1 MRMKIMMLAS
11 RNVVRNWHR
20 TLVTTVAMA
29 FACTIMIIYGA
40 LMEGMVVGSERQAVI
55 MNQGDIQIHAQGY
68 RDDPDIYTVMS
79 DSDMLL
85 TNIRAQGFHAAGRRF
100 GFGLVASEG
109 NSSGV
114 QLRGMDLLY
123 EPQVTEIHRHVMT
136 GQWLDQSD
144 PFGVVIGKKLARLLD
159 AKIGS
164 ELVYIG
170 QTADG
175 YMANEI
181 FIVRG
186 ILKAVAT
193 TIDRSSVLISKQT
206 LIDMLALPEG
216 AHEIVIMRADR
227 TTDLD
232 TALQQIAI
240 LAPEHETLDWRTL
253 MPVIARFLETADVQ
267 ILIMLI
273 FTYIAV
279 ASVVLNAILMS
290 VFERIHEFG
299 IMKAIGVTPAQIVA
313 LIYAESMMQTLLAG
327 LLGLGF
333 GWWASSHFQHHGMDM
348 SNLSGDVS
356 FAGIALDPIWHAHIT
371 PDVLINPVIFLFV
384 MALLAAIYPAIKVAR
399 LKAID
404 AIHYQ

>member
-1 MRMKIMMLAS
+1 MKIMTLAS

-20 TLVTTVAMA
+20 TVVTILAMA

-40 LMEGMVVGSERQAVI
+40 LMKGMVVGSERQAVI
-55 MNQGDIQIHAQGY
+55 MNQGDMQIHARGY
-68 RDDPDIYTVMS
+68 RDDPDIYTTMP
-79 DSDMLL
+79 DSTALL
-85 TNIRAQGFHAAGRRF
+85 DKIRQQSFHASARYF
-100 GFGLVASEG
+100 AVGLMATDD

-114 QLRGMDLLY
+114 QLRGTDLIH
-123 EPQVTEIHRHVMT
+123 EPQVTQIHQHVMI
-136 GQWLDQSD
+136 GQWLDNDD

-159 AKIGS
+159 VKIGS

-181 FIVRG
+181 LKVRG
-186 ILKAVAT
+186 ILKAVAAN
-193 TIDRSSVLISKQT
+193 IDNAGVFLPEQT
-206 LIDMLALPEG
+206 LRELLNLPVG

-227 TTDLD
+227 SSDLD
-232 TALQQIAI
+232 LAKQQITAL
-240 LAPEHETLDWRTL
+240 APNYETLDWREL

-267 ILIMLI
+267 TLIMLI

-290 VFERIHEFG
+290 VFERINEFG
-299 IMKAIGVTPAQIVA
+299 IMKALGVSPAQCVA
-313 LIYAESMMQTLLAG
+313 LIYAEAMLQTLLACI
-327 LLGLGF
+327 LGLGF
-333 GWWASSHFQHHGMDM
+333 GWWASYYFQIHGMDM

-356 FAGIALDPIWHAHIT
+356 FAGIALDPVWYAYVT
-371 PDVLINPVIFLFV
+371 PEVLLNPIIFLLLIA
-384 MALLAAIYPAIKVAR
+384 MLAAIYPALKVAR
-399 LKAID
+399 IRAVD